1 VKIKRVNKITIE
13 LAPWEAEKILAD
25 IKNVIDVHQQGDP
38 YPLGLHDFGKEL
50 KEAVDGQA

>member
-1 VKIKRVNKITIE
+1 VKIKRVNKITVE

-38 YPLGLHDFGKEL
+38 YPLGLYDFGKEL